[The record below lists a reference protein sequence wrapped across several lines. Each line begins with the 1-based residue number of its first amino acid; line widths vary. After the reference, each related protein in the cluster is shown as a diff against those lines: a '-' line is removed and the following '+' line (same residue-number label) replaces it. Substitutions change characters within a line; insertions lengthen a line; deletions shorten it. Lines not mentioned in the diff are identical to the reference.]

1 MFSLWEER
9 NEIFGFYEDNNFFFI
24 DIIVLLSEIKYDIS
38 DFIFFIDDIV
48 FRVMIDCDSE
58 SIRFC
63 WFDSLSDLFDFY
75 LCFFNLLFIFE
86 LESEIVKLENFIDLG
101 DEDDFFYSDFF
112 IMDKWYYRNVEVGE
126 VFV

>member
-63 WFDSLSDLFDFY
+63 
-75 LCFFNLLFIFE
+75 
-86 LESEIVKLENFIDLG
+86 
-101 DEDDFFYSDFF
+101 
-112 IMDKWYYRNVEVGE
+112 
-126 VFV
+126 